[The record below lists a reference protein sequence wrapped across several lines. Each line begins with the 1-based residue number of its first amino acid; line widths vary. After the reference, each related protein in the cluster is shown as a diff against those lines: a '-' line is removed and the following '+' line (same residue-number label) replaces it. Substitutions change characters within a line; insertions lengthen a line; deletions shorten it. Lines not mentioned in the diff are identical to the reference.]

1 MIWGSIIVNRIGKAT
16 HFVVRNL
23 YSMIIYQKT
32 ISWNE
37 VTKPVSKDF
46 FDVIPLEIFYNILG
60 GIVLVAL
67 LIFLEKYL

>member
-23 YSMIIYQKT
+23 YSMIIHQKT
-32 ISWNE
+32 ISWKE

-46 FDVIPLEIFYNILG
+46 FDVIPFEIFYNILG
-60 GIVLVAL
+60 GIVLVGL
-67 LIFLEKYL
+67 LIFLEKYF

>member
-23 YSMIIYQKT
+23 YTMIIYQKT